1 MGQQSQNQNDKKKK
15 AGQIRAYRKH
25 HTVNKKLSRLE
36 RIREKKFC
44 TYALVNAGIA

>member
-1 MGQQSQNQNDKKKK
+1 MGQQSQNQNDKKK